1 MDDDF
6 RRAALD
12 YHRLPRPGK
21 LAIEATKRMATQHD
35 LGLAYTPGVAAA
47 CEAIVDD
54 PDNARLYTTRGNLVG
69 VVTNGTAVLGLGNIG
84 PLAGKPVMEGKA
96 VLFKKFAGID
106 VFDIEVDATD
116 PARFCDVVA
125 ALEPTFGAINL
136 EDIKAPECFAIEAE
150 LRARMRI
157 PVFHDDQH
165 GTAITVAAAVRNG
178 LLLQGKQLAEVRL
191 VTSGAGAA
199 ALACVD
205 LLVSMGLRAENVTLT
220 DIKGVVR
227 ADRPGMLPNMARY
240 ARDTHAETLPEV
252 LPGADIFLGLSAPR
266 VLKPEWLPLLAP
278 KPFILALANPD
289 PEITPE
295 QARAVRP
302 DAIIATGRSDYP
314 NQVNNVLCFPFI
326 FRGALDVSAT
336 TINEAMKIAAVEAIA
351 ELARAEASEVVA
363 AAYGGAAPVFGP
375 DYIIPKPFDPRLIL
389 EIAPAVARAAMDSGV
404 ARHAIA
410 DFAAYRRGL
419 ERFVFRSGQL
429 MQPVFEAAR
438 KSPKR
443 IVYSDGTDERVL
455 RAAQT
460 LVDEGIAVPVLIGR
474 HAVIER
480 KVREMG
486 LRLDLGGTV
495 RVLDPGQDGPA
506 ADKAVFAPLL
516 PDYQRLAGRHGVPP
530 EDAAHW
536 LVTRR
541 TVAAAMLL
549 HAGLADAAICGGS
562 GDWWRQLRQ
571 VLPIIP
577 RRPNVARNYA
587 MSCLILPAASLF
599 ICDTHMVV
607 DPTAEQITEMTL
619 LAAEAVG
626 QFGIAPKVALLSHS
640 NFGASDSD
648 SARKMRRAL
657 AMIRAR
663 APALEVD
670 GEMHGDSALVEAI
683 RERAVPDGRLRGTAN
698 LLIMPSIDAANISFT
713 LLRAA
718 SDGLQVGP
726 ILLGMSKPIHVVVPS
741 VTARGIV
748 NLSAL
753 AALGAQDLAAQDLG
767 AQALGAQALGARD
780 VAARPASGS
789 ASG

>member
-21 LAIEATKRMATQHD
+21 LAIEPTKRMATQRD
-35 LGLAYTPGVAAA
+35 LALAYSPGVAAA

-54 PDNARLYTTRGNLVG
+54 PDNARIYTARGNLVA
-69 VVTNGTAVLGLGNIG
+69 VISNGTAVLGLGNIG
-84 PLAGKPVMEGKA
+84 ALAGKPVMEGKA

-106 VFDIEVDATD
+106 VFDIEVDAQD
-116 PARFCDVVA
+116 PDRFCDVVA

-150 LRARMRI
+150 LRKRMRI

-178 LLLQGKQLAEVRL
+178 LLLQGKHLSDVRL

-205 LLVSMGLRAENVTLT
+205 LLVSMGLRPENVTLT

-227 ADRPGMLPNMARY
+227 KDRTGMLPNMARY
-240 ARDTHAETLPEV
+240 ARDTNAETLADA
-252 LPGADIFLGLSAPR
+252 LPGTDIFLGLSAPR
-266 VLKPEWLPLLAP
+266 VLKPEMLSLLGDKPL
-278 KPFILALANPD
+278 ILALANPE
-289 PEITPE
+289 PEILPE
-295 QARAVRP
+295 QARALRP

-336 TINEAMKIAAVEAIA
+336 TINEEMKIAAVEAIA
-351 ELARAEASEVVA
+351 SLSRVEASEVVA
-363 AAYGGAAPVFGP
+363 AAYGGDAPVFGP

-404 ARHAIA
+404 ARHAII
-410 DFAAYRRGL
+410 DFATYRHDL

-438 KSPKR
+438 KSAKR
-443 IVYSDGTDERVL
+443 VVYSDGADERVL

-460 LVDEGIAVPVLIGR
+460 LVDDGIAIPILVGR
-474 HAVIER
+474 RQVIAR
-480 KVREMG
+480 KVKEMG
-486 LRLDLGGTV
+486 LRLDLGGAV
-495 RVLDPGQDGPA
+495 RVVDPIEDNE
-506 ADKAVFAPLL
+506 AVLAPLL
-516 PDYQRLAGRHGVPP
+516 PEFRRLAGRRGVPP
-530 EDAAHW
+530 GDAAHW
-536 LVTRR
+536 LTTRR
-541 TVAAAMLL
+541 TVIASMLL
-549 HAGLADAAICGGS
+549 HDGQADAAICGGT
-562 GDWWRQLRQ
+562 GDWWRQLRL

-587 MSCLILPAASLF
+587 LSCLILPGGSLF

-619 LAAEAVG
+619 LAAAAVSG
-626 QFGIAPKVALLSHS
+626 FGIVPKVALLSHS
-640 NFGASDSD
+640 NFGASDTD

-657 AMIRAR
+657 AMIRER
-663 APALEVD
+663 APDLEVD
-670 GEMHGDSALVEAI
+670 GEMHGDAALVAVI
-683 RERAVPDGRLRGTAN
+683 RDRAVADSRLTGTAN
-698 LLIMPSIDAANISFT
+698 LLVMPSLDAANISFT
-713 LLRAA
+713 LLKAA
-718 SDGLQVGP
+718 SDGLPVGP
-726 ILLGMSKPIHVVVPS
+726 LLLGMSKPIHVVVPS

-753 AALGAQDLAAQDLG
+753 AVLEAQELDA
-767 AQALGAQALGARD
+767 
-780 VAARPASGS
+780 PAD
-789 ASG
+789 

>member
-21 LAIEATKRMATQHD
+21 LAVEATKRMATQRD
-35 LGLAYTPGVAAA
+35 LALAYSPGVAAA

-54 PDNARLYTTRGNLVG
+54 PDNARLYTARGNLVA
-69 VVTNGTAVLGLGNIG
+69 VISNGTAVLGLGNIG
-84 PLAGKPVMEGKA
+84 ALAGKPVMEGKA

-106 VFDIEVDATD
+106 VFDIEVDAQD

-136 EDIKAPECFAIEAE
+136 EDIKAPECFAVEAE
-150 LRARMRI
+150 LRRRMHI

-178 LLLQGKQLAEVRL
+178 LLLQGKQLADVRL

-205 LLVSMGLRAENVTLT
+205 LLVSMGMRAENVTLT

-227 ADRPGMLPNMARY
+227 TDRGDMLPNMARY
-240 ARDTHAETLPEV
+240 ARATQAETLADV
-252 LPGADIFLGLSAPR
+252 LAGADIFLGLSAPR
-266 VLKPEWLPLLAP
+266 VLKSEWLPLLAP
-278 KPFILALANPD
+278 KPLILALANPD

-351 ELARAEASEVVA
+351 SLARAEASEVVA
-363 AAYGGAAPVFGP
+363 AAYGGDAPVFGP
-375 DYIIPKPFDPRLIL
+375 EYIIPKPFDPRLIL
-389 EIAPAVARAAMDSGV
+389 EIAPAVARAAMESGV

-410 DFAAYRRGL
+410 DFAAYRRDL

-429 MQPVFEAAR
+429 MEPVFEAAR

-443 IVYSDGTDERVL
+443 IVYSDGADERVL

-460 LVDEGIAVPVLIGR
+460 LVDDGIAVPILIGR
-474 HAVIER
+474 HAEIER

-486 LRLDLGGTV
+486 LRLDLGGAV
-495 RVLDPGQDGPA
+495 RVLDPAEDR
-506 ADKAVFAPLL
+506 AVFSPLL
-516 PDYQRLAGRHGVPP
+516 ADYQRMAGRRGVPP

-549 HAGLADAAICGGS
+549 HAGQADAAICGGG
-562 GDWWRQLRQ
+562 GDWWRQVRQ

-577 RRPNVARNYA
+577 RRPEVTRAYA
-587 MSCLILPAASLF
+587 LSCLILPAGTLF
-599 ICDTHMVV
+599 VCDTHMVV

-619 LAAEAVG
+619 LAAEAVS
-626 QFGIAPKVALLSHS
+626 QFGLGPKVALLSHS
-640 NFGASDSD
+640 NFGASDTD

-657 AMIRAR
+657 VMIRAS
-663 APALEVD
+663 APSLEVD
-670 GEMHGDSALVEAI
+670 GEMHGDAALVEVI
-683 RERAVPDGRLRGTAN
+683 RDRTVADARLRGTAN
-698 LLIMPSIDAANISFT
+698 LLVMPSLDAANISFT
-713 LLRAA
+713 LLKAA
-718 SDGLQVGP
+718 ANGLPVGP

-753 AALGAQDLAAQDLG
+753 AAIEAQELEV
-767 AQALGAQALGARD
+767 QALEAT
-780 VAARPASGS
+780 S
-789 ASG
+789 ASAPVLD